1 MKTMAFISFS
11 ITFTLS
17 SALAYEA
24 QVKKGEMAADL
35 NVLLEKARLETGASF
50 NKSDFQLIEKRDLAT
65 SRFSMFV
72 QTNSMIPVART
83 AVRIWSDLITGELIL
98 AELHLNEKADAEKEK
113 LRAKFLLGKFST
125 GAMKSKQLSRAIT
138 ELVSQEVLKH
148 PSDRRIL
155 GMKFNDVWDEG
166 DLVREVEVRSRRGLH
181 FISVSM
187 LKNKIIKSTYREFP
201 QSDYI
206 TLKANVFPIYEEV
219 EKTGERLNFEEREL
233 RHVHSKIVDAGEDPL
248 GEFGNSRYSEDKYNP
263 ILSQTMHGEALGFWS
278 EGSIRRKV
286 EAITSKFPLKAND
299 FDNGLLLEG
308 KYVTVNLHPGIKESF
323 KDIDFLLKPTVHHM
337 LSWLNNGTGWEAKP
351 TLGFAGKVITSPN
364 DLLKRIPYRHPEHN
378 PITYINSG
386 VDEAQVYYAVT
397 VLMES
402 LVDMGFTDKELSEKP
417 FHAFLYDPDIGM
429 KDNAY
434 YYDNTI
440 NFTTYNPS
448 SPNMARDNPTIW
460 HEMGHAVME
469 RIMGS
474 YLGFADSKGGYG
486 GLSEGMADF
495 IAQIVLEHETVGGNF
510 PGKND
515 FRIINETGFYL
526 TNEFHDEGEAY
537 GGAMNDMLMTII
549 SYEGRQGLVS
559 FTDLTLEAMRFTR
572 NHPSLSASSWFEH
585 MIYADDLGSS
595 VRASGKYREV
605 ILNALKARNFSF
617 SKSFRPAS
625 MTITFDGKELT
636 NDSPGSRENPLV
648 HCGEEGDINFDLK
661 LALRSGDANFI
672 NFPVIAKVEYREGAL
687 QGAIKWEGEDQ
698 NPQSYEVKSEDEL
711 LSIPLRASL
720 KCEVENQPDGSCK
733 DYAYIQLFNRG
744 SKKPIAKKR
753 FYLKMT
759 QTTCP

>member
-1 MKTMAFISFS
+1 MKTKVFLFLS
-11 ITFTLS
+11 TLTLS
-17 SALAYEA
+17 SAFAYEA
-24 QVKKGEMAADL
+24 QIKKGEMSADFD
-35 NVLLEKARLETGASF
+35 VLLEKARQETGARF

-83 AVRIWSDLITGELIL
+83 AVRIWSDLKTGELIL
-98 AELHLNEKADAEKEK
+98 AELHLDEKADAEKEK
-113 LRAKFLLGKFST
+113 LRAKFLQGKFSP
-125 GAMKSKQLSRAIT
+125 GALKSKQLSLAIS
-138 ELVSQEVLKH
+138 ELVAEEVQKH
-148 PSDRRIL
+148 PSDKRVL
-155 GMKFNDVWDEG
+155 GMKFNDVWDKG
-166 DLVREVEVRSRRGLH
+166 DLVREVEVRSRRGVH
-181 FISVSM
+181 FISVSL
-187 LKNKIIKSTYREFP
+187 LKNKILKSTYREFP
-201 QSDYI
+201 QGDSV

-219 EKTGERLNFEEREL
+219 EKTGERLNYEEREL
-233 RHVHSKIVDAGEDPL
+233 RHVHSKIYDAGEDPL
-248 GEFGNSRYSEDKYNP
+248 RGLGDQRFSEDKYNP
-263 ILSQTMHGEALGFWS
+263 ILAQTMYGEALGLWS
-278 EGSIRRKV
+278 EGSIRKKV
-286 EAITSKFPLKAND
+286 EALTSKLPIKAND
-299 FDNGLLLEG
+299 FENGLLLEG
-308 KYVTVNLHPGIKESF
+308 KYVTINLHPGVKEAF
-323 KDIDFLLKPTVHHM
+323 KEIDFTLKPTVHHM
-337 LSWLNNGTGWEAKP
+337 LTWMNNGSGWEAKP
-351 TLGFAGKVITSPN
+351 TLGFAGKVITSEN
-364 DLLKRIPYRHPEHN
+364 DLLNRIPFRHPEHN
-378 PITYINSG
+378 PASYINSG

-440 NFTTYNPS
+440 NFTTYNPG

-495 IAQIVLEHETVGGNF
+495 IAQIVVEHETAGADF

-549 SYEGRQGLVS
+549 SYEGRQGLIA

-572 NHPSLSASSWFEH
+572 NHPALSAASWFEH
-585 MIYADDLGSS
+585 MLYADELGST
-595 VRASGKYREV
+595 VRTSGKYREV

-636 NDSPGSRENPLV
+636 NESQGSRENPITY
-648 HCGEEGDINFDLK
+648 CGQEGVINHDLK
-661 LALRSGDANFI
+661 LSLRSGDARFI
-672 NFPVIAKVEYREGAL
+672 NFPAVVKIEYKQGAL
-687 QGAIKWEGEDQ
+687 QGAINWEGESQ
-698 NPQSYEVKSEDEL
+698 NPEVYEVKTEDEL
-711 LSIPLRASL
+711 LNLPLKASM
-720 KCEVENQPDGSCK
+720 KCEFVNQPDGSCK
-733 DYAYIQLFNRG
+733 DYAYIQIFNKG

-753 FYLKMT
+753 FYLKLF
-759 QTTCP
+759 QTDCQ

>member
-1 MKTMAFISFS
+1 MKTKAFLLTLTLS
-11 ITFTLS
+11 LS
-17 SALAYEA
+17 SAFAYEA
-24 QVKKGEMAADL
+24 QIKKGEMPADFDA
-35 NVLLEKARLETGASF
+35 LLEKARQETGARFS
-50 NKSDFQLIEKRDLAT
+50 KTDFQLIEKRDLAT
-65 SRFSMFV
+65 SRFTMYV

-83 AVRIWSDLITGELIL
+83 AVRIWSDLKTGELIL
-98 AELHLNEKADAEKEK
+98 AELHLDEKADAQKETLK
-113 LRAKFLLGKFST
+113 AKFLQGKFSL
-125 GAMKSKQLSRAIT
+125 GALKSKQLSNAIS
-138 ELVSQEVLKH
+138 ELVSREVERH
-148 PSDRRIL
+148 PSDQRVL
-155 GMKFNDVWDEG
+155 GMKFNDVWDKG
-166 DLVREVEVRSRRGLH
+166 DLVREVEVRSRRGVHL
-181 FISVSM
+181 ISVSL
-187 LKNKIIKSTYREFP
+187 LKNKILKSSYREFP
-201 QSDYI
+201 QGDSV

-233 RHVHSKIVDAGEDPL
+233 RHVHAKIFDAGEDPL
-248 GEFGNSRYSEDKYNP
+248 RGLGDQRFSEDKYNP
-263 ILSQTMHGEALGFWS
+263 ILSQTMYGEALGLWS
-278 EGSIRRKV
+278 EASIRKKV
-286 EAITSKFPLKAND
+286 EALTSKLPLKSND
-299 FDNGLLLEG
+299 FENGLLLEG
-308 KYVTVNLHPGIKESF
+308 KYVTINLHPGIKEAF
-323 KDIDFLLKPTVHHM
+323 KDIEFALKQTVHHM
-337 LSWLNNGTGWEAKP
+337 LSWVNNGNGWEAKP
-351 TLGFAGKVITSPN
+351 TLGIAGKVITSEN
-364 DLLKRIPYRHPEHN
+364 DLLSRIPFRHPEHN
-378 PITYINSG
+378 PVSYINSG

-440 NFTTYNPS
+440 NFTTYNPG

-495 IAQIVLEHETVGGNF
+495 IAQIVLEHETSGANF

-572 NHPSLSASSWFEH
+572 NHPALSAASWFEH
-585 MIYADDLGSS
+585 MLLADELGSS
-595 VRASGKYREV
+595 VRSSGKYREV

-617 SKSFRPAS
+617 LKSFRPAS
-625 MTITFDGKELT
+625 MAVSFDGKELT
-636 NDSPGSRENPLV
+636 NESPGSRENPLV
-648 HCGEEGDINFDLK
+648 HCGEEGDVSYDLK
-661 LALRSGDANFI
+661 LALRSGDTNFI
-672 NFPVIAKVEYREGAL
+672 NFPAIVKVEYKQGAL
-687 QGAIKWEGEDQ
+687 QGAVKWEGETQ
-698 NPQSYEVKSEDEL
+698 NPEVFELKTEDEL
-711 LSIPLRASL
+711 LTIPLKASL
-720 KCEVENQPDGSCK
+720 KCDFVNQPDGSCK
-733 DYAYIQLFNRG
+733 DYAYIQVFNKG

-759 QTTCP
+759 QTSCQ